1 MDQPHFTEAM
11 VETALSFAGL
21 SFTLEERTLMLQGL
35 EHAAEQYARIREVPI
50 PNDLPPAL
58 LFAPHCLVAEP
69 QAPIAAPASTG
80 RSTPPPPRPTDLE
93 SLAFASVTDLSH
105 LLRSR
110 VVSSVELTEM
120 YLRRLE
126 QANSQLQCVVTLT
139 PEIALA
145 QARTADRELAAG
157 TYRGPLH
164 GVPYGAKDL
173 LATAGIPT
181 TWGAAPYRTI
191 VPKHNAAVIDRLAD
205 AGAVLLAKLTLGELA
220 WGDIWFGGQ
229 TKNPWNLEEGASGSS
244 AGSGSATSAGLVG
257 FAIGTETYGSIVSP
271 STRCRV
277 TGLRPSF
284 GRVSRYGAMALSW
297 TLDKIGPMAR
307 SVEDCAL
314 VFAAI
319 HGQDPRDPTSIERPF
334 NYHPAVPWQNLRIG
348 YLEAEFEADSPAR
361 AQNMQSLEVLRHL
374 GAQLE
379 PITLPEY
386 PIEPLTFILWAEA
399 AAAFDELTR
408 SDRDDMLARQ
418 EQQAWPN
425 VFRQARLIPA
435 VEYIQANRVRTL
447 LIQAMAELMQR
458 VDLYVSPTF
467 GGSNVLLTNL
477 TGHPAVVLPNGVA
490 TDGSPA
496 SLTVTGRLYGESVIL
511 AVAQAYQQATNF
523 HTEHPPTS
531 FLERIP

>member
-1 MDQPHFTEAM
+1 
-11 VETALSFAGL
+11 
-21 SFTLEERTLMLQGL
+21 
-35 EHAAEQYARIREVPI
+35 
-50 PNDLPPAL
+50 
-58 LFAPHCLVAEP
+58 
-69 QAPIAAPASTG
+69 
-80 RSTPPPPRPTDLE
+80 
-93 SLAFASVTDLSH
+93 
-105 LLRSR
+105 
-110 VVSSVELTEM
+110 
-120 YLRRLE
+120 
-126 QANSQLQCVVTLT
+126 
-139 PEIALA
+139 
-145 QARTADRELAAG
+145 
-157 TYRGPLH
+157 
-164 GVPYGAKDL
+164 
-173 LATAGIPT
+173 
-181 TWGAAPYRTI
+181 
-191 VPKHNAAVIDRLAD
+191 
-205 AGAVLLAKLTLGELA
+205 
-220 WGDIWFGGQ
+220 
-229 TKNPWNLEEGASGSS
+229 
-244 AGSGSATSAGLVG
+244 
-257 FAIGTETYGSIVSP
+257 
-271 STRCRV
+271 
-277 TGLRPSF
+277 
-284 GRVSRYGAMALSW
+284 MALSW

-511 AVAQAYQQATNF
+511 AVAQAYQQATSF
-523 HTEHPPTS
+523 HTEHPPAT